1 MDITKFS
8 PHSGQYIKDDGS
20 VVNLADKIEAI
31 YNALVVNKD
40 AGIDVI
46 DRTARVLGKISAD
59 DAAITALG
67 AMADAAKTDP
77 AQAAS
82 VIALLKGLLTGAGAK
97 GDTLVTDP
105 AQAASQI
112 ALLKGLLKIL
122 ADVWDDPNNALNMK
136 LTGSLTAIT
145 HSVLTVTTT
154 SQQALAANPD
164 RKYAMLI
171 NDSDTVIYIK
181 IGAPA
186 VVGEGIRLNPN
197 GGSYEMSSAIGNL
210 HTGAINAIHGGTGNK
225 NLLVL
230 EGV

>member
-1 MDITKFS
+1 MAFWDW
-8 PHSGQYIKDDGS
+8 
-20 VVNLADKIEAI
+20 IEKTA
-31 YNALVVNKD
+31 AKQWRAGKD
-40 AGIDVI
+40 AFPVE
-46 DRTARVLGKISAD
+46 
-59 DAAITALG
+59 
-67 AMADAAKTDP
+67 
-77 AQAAS
+77 
-82 VIALLKGLLTGAGAK
+82 
-97 GDTLVTDP
+97 
-105 AQAASQI
+105 
-112 ALLKGLLKIL
+112 
-122 ADVWDDPNNALNMK
+122 

-181 IGAPA
+181 IGVLA

-210 HTGAINAIHGGTGNK
+210 YTGAINAIHVGTGNK